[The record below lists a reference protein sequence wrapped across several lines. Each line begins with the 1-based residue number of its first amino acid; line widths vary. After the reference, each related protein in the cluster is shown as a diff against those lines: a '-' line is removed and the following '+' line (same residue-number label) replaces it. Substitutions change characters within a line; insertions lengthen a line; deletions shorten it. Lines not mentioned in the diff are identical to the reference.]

1 MQLNSNAHVPLA
13 VLHQGVQ
20 ARRPVANVAKL
31 ILVEFPL
38 WIRYQNESNSTEPWL
53 KTWSLKFE
61 WLVPT
66 MVSSMEARSLFL
78 CVCVFLLG
86 ALNVLMVL
94 LGDSIPFASSC
105 FTCGGGGQTISA
117 THWRHYI
124 SEPSYTSSAMTLWKI
139 GQGWLESQML
149 HVSNVSL
156 HCLIHWSLNPNVDK

>member
-1 MQLNSNAHVPLA
+1 MGRSWCSSNLTKFLFVVQLNSNAHVPLA

-53 KTWSLKFE
+53 KTLSLKFE

-78 CVCVFLLG
+78 CVCSCLG
-86 ALNVLMVL
+86 PWMFWWSSWGIPFHSLPAVL
-94 LGDSIPFASSC
+94 LAE
-105 FTCGGGGQTISA
+105 GGGGKQSQQPIGDT
-117 THWRHYI
+117 
-124 SEPSYTSSAMTLWKI
+124 TSVNQAIHPQK
-139 GQGWLESQML
+139 WLYE
-149 HVSNVSL
+149 
-156 HCLIHWSLNPNVDK
+156 K